1 MLQFRFQLCG
11 CGVHFPQQVGA
22 FRRFLAAAQQHNEN
36 ELSEYGAMLSGVLHL
51 SPEDRRILMEQVGQF
66 LRSHDTAKAE
76 NLEHWEYVI
85 LAYRA

>member
-1 MLQFRFQLCG
+1 
-11 CGVHFPQQVGA
+11 
-22 FRRFLAAAQQHNEN
+22 
-36 ELSEYGAMLSGVLHL
+36 
-51 SPEDRRILMEQVGQF
+51 MEQVGQF